1 MKEMKFRVWHN
12 GKWNYFIIGGLW
24 DTEVQKA
31 YLECCIDGCTFYQ
44 FTGLK
49 DNNGKEIY
57 EGDILRSKNFL
68 NCKDLVVD
76 FNNGG
81 FTLYGAKHAC
91 DHHYSKWLHADSC
104 DSEVIG
110 NFYENPELREV
121 KE

>member
-49 DNNGKEIY
+49 DKNGKEIY
-57 EGDILRSKNFL
+57 EGDIIEDMEHGGVARTFE
-68 NCKDLVVD
+68 VVD
-76 FNNGG
+76 IRTITREFDKSG
-81 FTLYGAKHAC
+81 HASEWGVTGNI
-91 DHHYSKWLHADSC
+91 YSDPHLLNEGK
-104 DSEVIG
+104 
-110 NFYENPELREV
+110 
-121 KE
+121 